1 MSAEEIKKVTKEK
14 NPNRVAAGKKSYET
28 HMIKLKEDILS
39 GSSTSNATPSTS
51 NTTPSTSNATSNTS
65 NDTTTKSS
73 YVAHMYGV
81 GILSIFC
88 CWVMCILLLFQ
99 MI

>member
-1 MSAEEIKKVTKEK
+1 MSEEIKKVTKEK

-51 NTTPSTSNATSNTS
+51 NATPSTSNASNATPSDTSSTSNA
-65 NDTTTKSS
+65 K
-73 YVAHMYGV
+73 
-81 GILSIFC
+81 
-88 CWVMCILLLFQ
+88 
-99 MI
+99 